1 MKKIV
6 NLFFVLSF
14 FSCEGIKQLAN
25 EKVTTKMDCESLI
38 LNSKASFLS
47 VKIDGLSSDF
57 LFDTGATRSVLL
69 DSTAVPNFS
78 NKKISSFGVAKGADK
93 KKIVNQLLTV
103 KLSSPLFESDTKV
116 LSFIKMPDSKCGQ
129 FKTIY
134 SGILGMDV
142 FFENQS
148 VMQIDFSNSKVC
160 NITTQQFRQYLSD
173 NQYQLLKSKCKSN
186 QIFVYLEIEG
196 KEYLFKM
203 DSGYTGNIIMPYNE
217 KLSFK
222 NDKKLELEGS
232 LFQTISSHTSGSE
245 ILYEKMPV
253 TFGSFNLEAKLNV
266 STSIKAQ
273 NIGIDFIKAFD
284 WLIDY
289 NNNKIYVKR
298 NQNSIESVFKR
309 RVMYYV
315 KVKAEKLE
323 IVVKEKSQTKFNLGD
338 EIVSV
343 IGQKVTAENQCE
355 LQDLLNKTED
365 WSSLQIE
372 VLSNSK

>member
-1 MKKIV
+1 MKKI
-6 NLFFVLSF
+6 LFLLLLA
-14 FSCEGIKQLAN
+14 FSCCSTIKQLSN
-25 EKVTTKMDCESLI
+25 Q
-38 LNSKASFLS
+38 
-47 VKIDGLSSDF
+47 KIDENQGCSAIALEEKKVLLEMEIDHAATNF
-57 LFDTGATRSVLL
+57 LLDTGAGLSVLI
-69 DSTAVPNFS
+69 DSTIVKDFQ
-78 NKKISSFGVAKGADK
+78 KKEFGSLGSAKGADR
-93 KKIVNQLLTV
+93 KKIKNRFFTV
-103 KLSSPLFESDTKV
+103 ELNCDLFKSESKV
-116 LSFIKMPDSKCGQ
+116 LSFVNIPSSQCAQGKRSY
-129 FKTIY
+129 T
-134 SGILGMDV
+134 GILGIDA
-142 FFENQS
+142 FFNQDFI
-148 VMQIDFSNSKVC
+148 MQIDFSNSKVC

-343 IGQKVTAENQCE
+343 NGQKATAENQCE